1 MNNLILVRHGQS
13 LWNKTRTFTGWADI
27 DLTEQGK
34 FEAEYSGQLI
44 KKLNIEFDSYFTSV
58 QIRAIN
64 TLSIILNILKK
75 SEAEFKK
82 AWQLNERHYG
92 ELTGLNKD
100 QMIKKHG
107 EKQVHVW
114 RRSFD
119 TPPPPM
125 KTSNP
130 YHPTKNKNYANI
142 PLDSIPA
149 SESLKNTFDRVVP
162 YYKKEIE
169 PLVLLKK
176 NVLVSAH
183 GNSLRALCK
192 KIFNISNK
200 KIIDLEIPTG
210 NPLLISFEDNLKMK
224 EYKYLDNKRAK
235 KILFNV

>member
-107 EKQVHVW
+107 EKQVHIW

-130 YHPTKNKNYANI
+130 YHPTKNKNYTNI
-142 PLDSIPA
+142 PLDCIPT
-149 SESLKNTFDRVVP
+149 SESLKNTFDRVIP

-169 PLVLLKK
+169 PLVSLKK

-210 NPLLISFEDNLKMK
+210 NPLLISFEDNLKIK

>member
-107 EKQVHVW
+107 EKQVHIW

-125 KTSNP
+125 KISNP

-210 NPLLISFEDNLKMK
+210 NPLLISFENNLKMK

>member
-107 EKQVHVW
+107 EKQVHIW

-125 KTSNP
+125 KASSP